1 MTAGIILAG
10 GQSRRMNQDKRRLR
24 LWGADGP
31 TLLEHTLA
39 VLTPLCD
46 ELIVVLNDPHAWYHL
61 QATLVTDIVP
71 GSGPAGGLYTGLLYT
86 HAPSA
91 LVVAADMPFL
101 NPRLLRYM
109 LSYPQSYDALVP
121 IHPHNT
127 PQMNTDTPR
136 CCISEKSG
144 SPSIEQ
150 VEPLHAVYSRAC
162 LPHMQAALDE
172 GIRRMADILAR
183 LDTVYLSPEE
193 VARHDSSGMS
203 FTNIN
208 TREDWYNTYHTTY
221 PFERKGYERKG
232 MDKEPA

>member
-10 GQSRRMNQDKRRLR
+10 GQSRRMNEDKRRLR

-39 VLTPLCD
+39 VLAPLCD
-46 ELIVVLNDPHAWYHL
+46 ELIVVLNDLHEWIHL
-61 QATLVTDIVP
+61 PATLVSDIVP

-109 LSYPQSYDALVP
+109 LSYPQPYDALVP
-121 IHPHNT
+121 VRNSRTHVVSRKDAKTQRQNKEPGNFGHNF
-127 PQMNTDTPR
+127 PL
-136 CCISEKSG
+136 S
-144 SPSIEQ
+144 SIGQ
-150 VEPLHAVYSRAC
+150 IEPLHAVYSRAC
-162 LPHMQAALDE
+162 VPHIQAALNE

-183 LDTVYLSPEE
+183 LHTVYLSPAE
-193 VARHDSSGMS
+193 VARYDSSGMS

-208 TREDWYNTYHTTY
+208 TREELERFGTT
-221 PFERKGYERKG
+221 ERLN
-232 MDKEPA
+232 A